1 MEWKQIL
8 QSLVISY
15 FLNNTIDHDS
25 NYKEKVYILKY
36 FKIKNNVKRYS
47 IDIYF
52 YLIQQRSYV
61 IILQTN
67 SYIDRDCNVSA

>member
-25 NYKEKVYILKY
+25 NYKEKVNILKY
-36 FKIKNNVKRYS
+36 FKIKNNVKRHS